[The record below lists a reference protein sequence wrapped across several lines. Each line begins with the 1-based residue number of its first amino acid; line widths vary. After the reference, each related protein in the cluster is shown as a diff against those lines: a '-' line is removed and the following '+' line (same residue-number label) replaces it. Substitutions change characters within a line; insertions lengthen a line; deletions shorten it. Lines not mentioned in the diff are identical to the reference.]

1 MSHKTIRISEEAYN
15 ALVRMKREN
24 ESFTDTIL
32 RLASKGNAQA
42 FLDFVK
48 KLPPSEDLA
57 HNIEIAR
64 TRARKA
70 RLRKV
75 KFN

>member
-1 MSHKTIRISEEAYN
+1 MSHKTITISEEAYN
-15 ALVRMKREN
+15 ALVRMKRGN
-24 ESFTDTIL
+24 ESFTDIIL

-42 FLDFVK
+42 FLDYVK

-57 HNIEIAR
+57 HNIEIAMTR
-64 TRARKA
+64 TRKA